1 MKKTLFPSLLALLLL
16 SVMLLTGCSGAFNY
30 ENSDLSAMITLGD
43 YKGRLSI
50 TVADLAASITD
61 EDVQDKINTALK
73 GLGSKAYYKKLE
85 SGAIVYGD
93 TVGLTYKAI
102 LLSEI
107 RKVHGEDS
115 DGMGLT
121 ADQIKDLSA
130 ISGGEVTV
138 VSDYV
143 IGANTFFDKDAEDIA
158 KKLEDALVGKEVGK
172 DENEAQRIVPVSVEF
187 PTDYKTTEIQG
198 ETVVFYLYPEYKW
211 QAVEERE
218 LAFGDRIII
227 TRTNKPSDEEAPGAS
242 HYENAVEDKVEFVT
256 LAEAQAWHTQ
266 LRDDFNALEAGSR
279 FGTTL
284 TFTVKEHVSW
294 TEGEGDDFEAKTEE
308 VDVDYTVTVWSIP
321 EVRYIQWDGVVDGD
335 EAEEGQMTFSTF
347 CTELKLTK
355 SDYEDY
361 ADYQKQLKESLQ
373 LERDVQITANQYH
386 AAFNAL
392 MNLSKMDE
400 SNAAVQK
407 EVAAFVKEAT
417 DNLNYWYSR
426 LQRNGQLSTMQSYA
440 KSAGFTDVKDYYLHT
455 NYGATQETLETAAK
469 EYVKKNLVL
478 WQFLHAEKDKLS
490 DNGNYLTDA
499 EYDAGYAEYEKIY
512 EGSTTLSSMD
522 REAIRAGLI
531 WDKACKYLYENY
543 CDVTTKP
550 AND

>member
-107 RKVHGEDS
+107 RKVHEGS

-121 ADQIKDLSA
+121 ADQIKDLPA

-143 IGANTFFDKDAEDIA
+143 IGANTFFDKDAESIA
-158 KKLEDALVGKEVGK
+158 KKLEGALVGKEVGK
-172 DENEAQRIVPVSVEF
+172 DADGVQRIVPVTVEF
-187 PTDYKTTEIQG
+187 PTDYKTTAIQG

-218 LAFGDRIII
+218 LAFGDRIIV
-227 TRTNKPSDEEAPGAS
+227 TRTNKPADETAEGAG
-242 HYENAVEDKVEFVT
+242 HYENAAENKVEFVT

-279 FGTTL
+279 FGKTI
-284 TFTVKEHVSW
+284 TFQVNENVSW
-294 TEGEGDDFEAKTEE
+294 TEGEGESFEAKTAN
-308 VDVDYTVTVWSIP
+308 VAIDYTVTVWSIP
-321 EVRYIQWDGVVDGD
+321 EIRYIKWDGVVDGD

-355 SDYEDY
+355 SEYENY
-361 ADYQKQLKESLQ
+361 ADYQKKLKDSLQ
-373 LERDVQITANQYH
+373 LERDVQITANNYQ
-386 AAFNAL
+386 AAFKAL
-392 MNLSKMDE
+392 MNASKMDE
-400 SNAAVQK
+400 SNATVQK

-417 DNLNYWYSR
+417 DNVNYWYSR
-426 LQRNGQLSTMQSYA
+426 LQRNGQLSSMQSYA
-440 KSAGFTDVKDYYLHT
+440 KSAGFTDVRDYYLHT
-455 NYGATQETLETAAK
+455 NYGATQATLETAAK

-499 EYDAGYAEYEKIY
+499 EYDAGYAGYEKIY
-512 EGSTTLSSMD
+512 EGSKTLSSMD
-522 REAIRAGLI
+522 RETIRAGLI

-543 CDVTTKP
+543 CDVTKKP
-550 AND
+550 AKN

>member
-1 MKKTLFPSLLALLLL
+1 MKKTFFPSLLALLLL
-16 SVMLLTGCSGAFNY
+16 SVMLLTGCGGAFNY
-30 ENSDLSAMITLGD
+30 ENSDLSSMITLGD
-43 YKGRLSI
+43 YKGRLPI
-50 TVADLAASITD
+50 TVADLAATITD

-107 RKVHGEDS
+107 QKVHEGS
-115 DGMGLT
+115 DGTGLT
-121 ADQIKDLSA
+121 ADQIKDLPA
-130 ISGGEVTV
+130 ITGGNVTAT
-138 VSDYV
+138 SDYQ
-143 IGANTFFDKDAEDIA
+143 IGANTLFDKDTESIA
-158 KKLEDALVGKEVGK
+158 KTLEGALVGKEVGK
-172 DENEAQRIVPVSVEF
+172 DGGGVQRIVPVTVAF
-187 PTDYKTTEIQG
+187 PTDYKTTAIQG

-218 LAFGDRIII
+218 LAFGDRIIV
-227 TRTNKPSDEEAPGAS
+227 TRTNKPADETAEGAG
-242 HYENAVEDKVEFVT
+242 HYENAAENKVEFVT

-279 FGTTL
+279 FGQTI
-284 TFTVKEHVSW
+284 TFQVNENVSW
-294 TEGEGDDFEAKTEE
+294 TEGEGESFEAKTAS
-308 VDVDYTVTVWSIP
+308 VAIDYTVTVWSIP
-321 EVRYIQWDGVVDGD
+321 EIRYIKWDGVVDGD

-361 ADYQKQLKESLQ
+361 ADYRKQLKESLQ
-373 LERDVQITANQYH
+373 LERDVQITANNYQ
-386 AAFNAL
+386 AAFKAL
-392 MNLSKMDE
+392 MNASKMDE
-400 SNAAVQK
+400 SNATVQK

-417 DNLNYWYSR
+417 DNVNYWYSR
-426 LQRNGQLSTMQSYA
+426 LQRNGQLSTMESYA
-440 KSAGFTDVKDYYLHT
+440 KSAGFSDVRDYYLHT
-455 NYGATQETLETAAK
+455 NYGATQATLETAAK

-512 EGSTTLSSMD
+512 EGSSTLSSMD
-522 REAIRAGLI
+522 RETIRAGLI

-543 CDVTTKP
+543 CDVTKKP
-550 AND
+550 AKD

>member
-16 SVMLLTGCSGAFNY
+16 SVMLLTGCGGAFNY

-61 EDVQDKINTALK
+61 EDVQNKIDTALK

-85 SGAIVYGD
+85 SGAVVYGD
-93 TVGLTYKAI
+93 TVGLTYKAV

-107 RKVHGEDS
+107 RKVHEGS

-121 ADQIKDLSA
+121 ADQIKNLPA
-130 ISGGEVTV
+130 INGGNVTAT
-138 VSDYV
+138 SDYQ
-143 IGANTFFDKDAEDIA
+143 IGANTFFDKDTESIA
-158 KKLEDALVGKEVGK
+158 KTLEGALVGKEVGK
-172 DENEAQRIVPVSVEF
+172 DADGVQRIVPVTVEF
-187 PTDYKTTEIQG
+187 PTDYKTTAIQG

-211 QAVEERE
+211 QAVEERTI
-218 LAFGDRIII
+218 AFGDRIIV
-227 TRTNKPSDEEAPGAS
+227 TRTNKPADATAEGAG
-242 HYENAVEDKVEFVT
+242 HYENAAENKVEFVT

-279 FGTTL
+279 FGKTI
-284 TFTVKEHVSW
+284 TFQVNENVSW
-294 TEGEGDDFEAKTEE
+294 TEGEGESFEAKTAN
-308 VDVDYTVTVWSIP
+308 VAIDYTVTVWSIP
-321 EVRYIQWDGVVDGD
+321 EIRYIKWDGVVDGD
-335 EAEEGQMTFSTF
+335 EAKDGQMTFSAF

-355 SDYEDY
+355 SDYANY
-361 ADYQKQLKESLQ
+361 ADYQKKLKDSLQ
-373 LERDVQITANQYH
+373 LERDVQITANNYQ
-386 AAFNAL
+386 AAFKAL
-392 MNLSKMDE
+392 MNASKMDE
-400 SNAAVQK
+400 SNATVQK

-417 DNLNYWYSR
+417 DNVNYWYSR
-426 LQRNGQLSTMQSYA
+426 LQRNGQLSSMQSYA
-440 KSAGFTDVKDYYLHT
+440 KSAGFTDVRDYYLHT
-455 NYGATQETLETAAK
+455 NYGATQATLETAAK

-499 EYDAGYAEYEKIY
+499 EYNAGYAGYEKIY
-512 EGSTTLSSMD
+512 EGSKTLSSMD
-522 REAIRAGLI
+522 RETIRAGLI

-543 CDVTTKP
+543 CDVTKKP
-550 AND
+550 AKN

>member
-30 ENSDLSAMITLGD
+30 ENSDLSSMITLGD
-43 YKGRLSI
+43 YKGRLPI

-107 RKVHGEDS
+107 QKVHEGS

-121 ADQIKDLSA
+121 ADQIKDLPA

-143 IGANTFFDKDAEDIA
+143 IGANTFFDKDAESIA
-158 KKLEDALVGKEVGK
+158 KKLEGALVGKEVGK
-172 DENEAQRIVPVSVEF
+172 DADGVQRIVPVTVEF
-187 PTDYKTTEIQG
+187 PTDYKTTAIQG

-218 LAFGDRIII
+218 LAFGDRIIV
-227 TRTNKPSDEEAPGAS
+227 TRTNKPADETAEGAG
-242 HYENAVEDKVEFVT
+242 HYENAVENKVEFVT

-279 FGTTL
+279 FGKTI
-284 TFTVKEHVSW
+284 TFQVNENVSW
-294 TEGEGDDFEAKTEE
+294 TEGEGESFEAKTAN
-308 VDVDYTVTVWSIP
+308 VAIDYTVTVWSIP
-321 EVRYIQWDGVVDGD
+321 EIRYIKWDGVVDGD

-355 SDYEDY
+355 SEYENY
-361 ADYQKQLKESLQ
+361 ADYQKKLKDSLQ
-373 LERDVQITANQYH
+373 LERDVQITANNYQ
-386 AAFNAL
+386 AAFKAL
-392 MNLSKMDE
+392 MNVSKMDE
-400 SNAAVQK
+400 SNATVQK

-417 DNLNYWYSR
+417 DNVNYWYSR
-426 LQRNGQLSTMQSYA
+426 LQRNGQLSSMQSYA
-440 KSAGFTDVKDYYLHT
+440 KSAGFTDVRDYYLHT
-455 NYGATQETLETAAK
+455 NYGATQATLETAAK

-512 EGSTTLSSMD
+512 EGSKALSSMD
-522 REAIRAGLI
+522 RETIRAGLI

-543 CDVTTKP
+543 CDVTKKP
-550 AND
+550 AKN

>member
-93 TVGLTYKAI
+93 SVGLTYKAI

-107 RKVHGEDS
+107 QKVHEGS

-143 IGANTFFDKDAEDIA
+143 IGANTFFDKDAESIA

-172 DENEAQRIVPVSVEF
+172 DADGVQRIVPVTVEF
-187 PTDYKTTEIQG
+187 PTDYKTTAIQG

-218 LAFGDRIII
+218 LAFGDRIIV
-227 TRTNKPSDEEAPGAS
+227 TRTNKPADETAEGAG
-242 HYENAVEDKVEFVT
+242 HYENAAENKVEFVT
-256 LAEAQAWHTQ
+256 LAEAQAWHSQ
-266 LRDDFNALEAGSR
+266 LLLDFNALEAGSR
-279 FGTTL
+279 FGKTI
-284 TFTVKEHVSW
+284 TFQVNENVSW
-294 TEGEGDDFEAKTEE
+294 TEGEGESFEAKTAN
-308 VDVDYTVTVWSIP
+308 VAIDYTVTVWSIP
-321 EVRYIQWDGVVDGD
+321 EIRYIKWDGVVDGD

-355 SDYEDY
+355 SEYENY
-361 ADYQKQLKESLQ
+361 ADYQKKLKDSLQ
-373 LERDVQITANQYH
+373 LERDVQITANNYQ
-386 AAFNAL
+386 AAFKAL
-392 MNLSKMDE
+392 MNASKMDE
-400 SNAAVQK
+400 SNATVQK

-417 DNLNYWYSR
+417 DNVNYWYSR
-426 LQRNGQLSTMQSYA
+426 LQRNGQLSSMQSYA
-440 KSAGFTDVKDYYLHT
+440 KSAGFTDVRDYYLHT
-455 NYGATQETLETAAK
+455 NYGATQATLETAAK

-499 EYDAGYAEYEKIY
+499 EYNAGYAGYEKIY
-512 EGSTTLSSMD
+512 DSKTLSSMD
-522 REAIRAGLI
+522 RETIRAGLI

-543 CDVTTKP
+543 CDVTKKP
-550 AND
+550 AKS